1 MARMVPS
8 ARTAS
13 PIQIHFTSGV
23 KYAFERRRLLRIPAS
38 ENNDRSWRKLLQMAT
53 SGCGVFLSRMK
64 VPLRH

>member
-23 KYAFERRRLLRIPAS
+23 KYALNARLLRIPAS
-38 ENNDRSWRKLLQMAT
+38 ENNVQIVAQAAPDGYFR
-53 SGCGVFLSRMK
+53 GGVFLSRMK